1 MMIIKNYNKYIL
13 KNFLFC
19 FAKVTFVFGTVVIV
33 MNLLEEINF
42 FKDDN
47 EGILLMPIFL
57 TLLNMPSILFE
68 LFPFIFLIS
77 TLFFFI
83 ESIDN
88 DEINVFK
95 LYGITNLKIIQIL
108 ATLSFVIGLVII
120 LFFYNISA
128 NLKFFYFDL
137 KNQYSKDDKYLAVVT
152 GNGLWIRDDLGEI
165 INYINAEKLDNNKL
179 NNVTISQFNKEFELQ
194 KVIISKSVDIRTKN
208 WVIDRPIINLDN
220 NTSTVEKLEF
230 YSNFDKK
237 RILSIFENLSSLDMF
252 KLETLRE
259 DYEMLGY
266 NTDIINGHK
275 HRLFSYPLYLAIMV
289 CIGAI
294 LMLNIGYNK
303 SKIGNITIGIAV
315 SVVIYYVNYFFNV
328 IIETQEVPYLTS
340 VWGPQIILSMIIIT
354 NLIRINE
361 K

>member
-1 MMIIKNYNKYIL
+1 MIKHYNRYIL

-19 FAKVTFVFGTVVIV
+19 FIKVTLVFVTVVIV

-42 FKDDN
+42 FKDEN
-47 EGILLMPIFL
+47 NRIILTPIFL

-88 DEINVFK
+88 DELNVFK
-95 LYGITNLKIIQIL
+95 LYGVTNLKIIQFL
-108 ATLSFVIGLVII
+108 VSSSFIVGIVIV

-128 NLKFFYFDL
+128 NLKFLYLDL

-152 GNGLWIRDDLGEI
+152 GNGLWIRDDLGDI
-165 INYINAEKLDNNKL
+165 INYINAEKLDKSKL
-179 NNVTISQFNKEFELQ
+179 KNVTISQFNKEFELQ
-194 KVIISKSVDIRTKN
+194 KVIISKSVDINTKN
-208 WVIDRPIINLDN
+208 WIIDRPIINLDN
-220 NTSTVEKLEF
+220 NTSTVEELEF

-237 RILSIFENLSSLDMF
+237 RIMSIFENLSSLDMF
-252 KLETLRE
+252 RLETLKE

-266 NTDIINGHK
+266 NTDVINGHK
-275 HRLFSYPLYLAIMV
+275 HRLLSYPLYLTIMV

-294 LMLNIGYNK
+294 LMLNVGHNK
-303 SKIGNITIGIAV
+303 SKIVNIAIGIAV
-315 SVVIYYVNYFFNV
+315 SVMIYYVNYFFNV

-340 VWGPQIILSMIIIT
+340 IWGPQIILTMIIISS
-354 NLIRINE
+354 LIRINE

>member
-1 MMIIKNYNKYIL
+1 MIKHYNKYIL
-13 KNFLFC
+13 KNFIIC
-19 FAKVTFVFGTVVIV
+19 FIKVTIVFSTVVIV

-42 FKDDN
+42 FKNDN
-47 EGILLMPIFL
+47 SENFLLPFFL

-88 DEINVFK
+88 DELNVFK
-95 LYGITNLKIIQIL
+95 LYGVTNFKIIQIL
-108 ATLSFVIGLVII
+108 ATLSFILGIIII

-128 NLKFFYFDL
+128 NLKFFYLDV
-137 KNQYSKDDKYLAVVT
+137 KNQYTKDDKYLAVVT

-179 NNVTISQFNKEFELQ
+179 LNVTISQFNEEFELQ
-194 KVIISKSVDIRTKN
+194 KVIISKSVNIQSNN
-208 WVIDRPIINLDN
+208 WIIEKPIINLNN
-220 NTSTVEKLEF
+220 NTSTADQLEF
-230 YSNFDKK
+230 FSNFDEK
-237 RILSIFENLSSLDMF
+237 RIMSIFENLSSLDMF
-252 KLETLRE
+252 KIETLKQ

-275 HRLFSYPLYLAIMV
+275 HRLYSYPLYLAIMV

-294 LMLNIGYNK
+294 LMLNIGHNK

-315 SVVIYYVNYFFNV
+315 SVLIYYVNYFFNV
-328 IIETQEVPYLTS
+328 IIETQDVPYLTS
-340 VWGPQIILSMIIIT
+340 IWGPQIILSMIIIT

>member
-1 MMIIKNYNKYIL
+1 MIKNYSRYIIKN
-13 KNFLFC
+13 FLLC
-19 FAKVTFVFGTVVIV
+19 LIKVTFVFGTVVIV

-42 FKDDN
+42 FKDDSDKI
-47 EGILLMPIFL
+47 ILTPIFL

-108 ATLSFVIGLVII
+108 ASLSFIIGLVII

-128 NLKFFYFDL
+128 NLKFLYLDV

-152 GNGLWIRDDLGEI
+152 GNGLWIRDDLGDI
-165 INYINAEKLDNNKL
+165 INYINAEKLDKNKL
-179 NNVTISQFNKEFELQ
+179 NNVTISQFNSKFELQ

-208 WVIDRPIINLDN
+208 WIIEQPIINSDN
-220 NTSTVEKLEF
+220 NTSTLEKLEF
-230 YSNFDKK
+230 FSNFDEK
-237 RILSIFENLSSLDMF
+237 RIMSIFENLSSLDMF
-252 KLETLRE
+252 RLETLKK

-266 NTDIINGHK
+266 NTDVINGHK
-275 HRLFSYPLYLAIMV
+275 HKLFSYPLYLAIMV
-289 CIGAI
+289 CVGAI
-294 LMLNIGYNK
+294 LMLNIGHNK
-303 SKIGNITIGIAV
+303 SKIVNITIGIAV
-315 SVVIYYVNYFFNV
+315 SVLIYYVNYFFNAM
-328 IIETQEVPYLTS
+328 IETQDVPYLTS
-340 VWGPQIILSMIIIT
+340 IWGPQIILTMIIIS